1 MAETKNISQSIQ
13 DAGYIAVGVGVLGVQ
28 AAQVRRREAQKTLET
43 GARDVKSAVEN
54 AVQSARGQIEPV
66 VAGVR
71 ERVEPLVST
80 VTDRIEPVVGQ
91 IHDKAREVVE
101 VGSAKAK
108 VFLGKTEP
116 KPAAKTSASKAA

>member
-1 MAETKNISQSIQ
+1 MADTKNIPQSIQ

-28 AAQVRRREAQKTLET
+28 AAQVRGREAQKTVK
-43 GARDVKSAVEN
+43 GAVGN
-54 AVQSARGQIEPV
+54 AVQSARGQIDPV

-80 VTDRIEPVVGQ
+80 VTDRIEPVVDQ
-91 IHDKAREVVE
+91 IQDKAREVVE

-116 KPAAKTSASKAA
+116 KPKPAAKTSATKAA